1 MRIQVIAQQAGMS
14 MWHFRRVF
22 SAALGQPVMD
32 YVRRHSRALEALT
45 NTSRLFS
52 DIALDHGFGT
62 QQDYTF
68 TFKDIKKP
76 NAAARLWGGFFSSP
90 TRQKTRRA
98 ASILV
103 KNRPSLLTKA
113 A

>member
-1 MRIQVIAQQAGMS
+1 MS

-45 NTSRLFS
+45 NTSRVFS

-76 NAAARLWGGFFSSP
+76 MPLPACREVFF
-90 TRQKTRRA
+90 RRRRA
-98 ASILV
+98 KRHDERRAFW
-103 KNRPSLLTKA
+103 
-113 A
+113 